1 MDIASIFDLDGTPVD
16 SVFQHKSIIAG
27 MSGGPF
33 INMLQCEVGMK
44 ITPDSVDRLRHVHA
58 KVYQRQAVQVHLLPE
73 VRECPFER
81 F

>member
-1 MDIASIFDLDGTPVD
+1 
-16 SVFQHKSIIAG
+16 

-33 INMLQCEVGMK
+33 IDMLPCEVGMK

-73 VRECPFER
+73 VRECRFER